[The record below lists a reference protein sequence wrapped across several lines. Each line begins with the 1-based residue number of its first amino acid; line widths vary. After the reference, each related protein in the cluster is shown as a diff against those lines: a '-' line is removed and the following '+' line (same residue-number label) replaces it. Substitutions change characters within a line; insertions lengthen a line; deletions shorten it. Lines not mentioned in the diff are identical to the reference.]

1 MWFTALGVRFSRCD
15 FACRV
20 QDAKLPCWPAYTD
33 VPDAGAEIIAKT
45 ILGFPYYNCIVLN
58 IPPDPIL
65 IIKAPRLLVI
75 IPCWGVAGRGGRL
88 YVTSYGFHLLS
99 LFGES

>member
-1 MWFTALGVRFSRCD
+1 MALGLAMWFTALGVRFSRCD

-45 ILGFPYYNCIVLN
+45 ILGFFIITVL
-58 IPPDPIL
+58 
-65 IIKAPRLLVI
+65 
-75 IPCWGVAGRGGRL
+75 
-88 YVTSYGFHLLS
+88 Y
-99 LFGES
+99 